1 MPWLRF
7 FLSVWAGKTVKDI
20 LIAAMGVAS
29 LGLIERLFD

>member
-1 MPWLRF
+1 MPWWRF

-20 LIAAMGVAS
+20 LIAATGVAS